1 MLVIKE
7 LNITNTP
14 KFIFDS
20 MINVKK
26 LNTNLVGLEQ
36 ILVFPYVAVSYDI
49 YQTHIVFNN
58 VDIYF
63 ECVNEEKYLVFA
75 LIDKNL
81 DILENYKKLWDKIK
95 MDIKKLERI
104 VGNLYFQKNIMK
116 VKFDADDDLVFNK
129 IINVPMCATAVKK
142 LFMNMIINFIL
153 KYIYIAVILIVLM
166 VRVVMYV

>member
-1 MLVIKE
+1 M
-7 LNITNTP
+7 
-14 KFIFDS
+14 
-20 MINVKK
+20 
-26 LNTNLVGLEQ
+26 
-36 ILVFPYVAVSYDI
+36 
-49 YQTHIVFNN
+49 
-58 VDIYF
+58 DIYF

-81 DILENYKKLWDKIK
+81 NILENYKKLWDKIK

-153 KYIYIAVILIVLM
+153 KYIYIVVILIVLM

>member
-7 LNITNTP
+7 LNITNTS

-26 LNTNLVGLEQ
+26 LHTNVVGLEK
-36 ILVFPYVAVSYDI
+36 ILVFPDGAVSFDI
-49 YQTHIVFNN
+49 YPTHIVFNN

-95 MDIKKLERI
+95 MDIKKLEGI
-104 VGNLYFQKNIMK
+104 VGTLYFEKDTMK
-116 VKFDADDDLVFNK
+116 VKFDANDDLVFNK
-129 IINVPMCATAVKK
+129 IINVPMCG
-142 LFMNMIINFIL
+142 
-153 KYIYIAVILIVLM
+153 IV
-166 VRVVMYV
+166 V